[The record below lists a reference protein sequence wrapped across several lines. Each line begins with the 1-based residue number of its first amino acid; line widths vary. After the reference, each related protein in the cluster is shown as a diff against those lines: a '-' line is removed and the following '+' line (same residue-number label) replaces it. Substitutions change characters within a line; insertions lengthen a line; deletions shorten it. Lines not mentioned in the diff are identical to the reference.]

1 MSSIRQLAG
10 ASTFGTPSLDMHDL
24 GDETNKG
31 NRRRSRTTDGDSF
44 TLQRIASLSSSLIGN
59 HHLNVAG
66 DIMSLQTSGNTI
78 SSSSGNNSGGGFST
92 SYRRK
97 KRSLSNPYAVGA
109 SSLSDDS
116 VSSPKNI
123 SPRRSPQ
130 QSPQRADSQRLR
142 AATWDAALKFSP
154 LGVRKKKKANSF
166 DNDDERFLS
175 PPIAINTND
184 ENDDSELDVILD
196 KCDLFKLPS
205 KYEMEMDDL
214 SYSSHSGDEE
224 EPAIAAT
231 PKANNLTIDMP
242 FSENLDQTSD
252 NNFVQRQS
260 SNELSQKTLST
271 FGVDS
276 HNGEDEE
283 EAKVEEGDEV
293 LYEAKKEQKQVSFAA
308 DGHDPILHQIS
319 YHTDIS
325 YMDGSISISER
336 HRYASLSQEDQ
347 RKPTCMDK
355 ILNPC
360 SWSLVGSYIVRT
372 TPCFWCMKNL
382 GVSAT
387 DRQIV
392 IRLNILIVFF
402 CLAQIAS
409 GLFLLSTALMGYQ
422 QSAREAADTKEYNE
436 ADKDKPIITQD
447 LWSLTTFLYFLAGIN
462 FVLLIAAMLAQRA
475 IRYVNLTKSV
485 RYMWVLF
492 WILPLQIFFS
502 IGLFDYNQVMEVWT
516 KHWWDDKSL
525 SWFRELF
532 CDEGTAQGKC
542 MVPVLGGAK
551 YENETEWC
559 EKYFNA
565 TDCENIRDGAQYEFK
580 VANYVYFTVNGIG
593 ALILAALMWVTLN
606 VLQAIITLPIVQRSK
621 ESNIP
626 LWLTFPIIGSY
637 MIGYV
642 LLFSE
647 TSIDEE
653 LESIKW
659 TGTTYMVSGGSF
671 TLLALVGL
679 VLKCYPVLNTRQ
691 KKVKLSMIRFFL
703 VLIILT
709 ITAVAVVFATSLFYS
724 LNIVDLPLTKNSKIA
739 CLVDMDGSYYCTI
752 PLYSKIA
759 CLLDMDGSCT
769 GCDSHVE
776 VCPEW
781 SKDDDALCD
790 EVCPEWSKDDVERVL
805 QTITKQSATIAAIF
819 LVYALATLKY
829 GFVLFRHVSR
839 YQIEYV

>member
-44 TLQRIASLSSSLIGN
+44 TLQRIASLSGSFIGN
-59 HHLNVAG
+59 HHLNGAG
-66 DIMSLQTSGNTI
+66 DIISLQPPGNTI
-78 SSSSGNNSGGGFST
+78 SSGSGNSGGGFST
-92 SYRRK
+92 SFRRK
-97 KRSLSNPYAVGA
+97 KRSLSNPYAVDP

-116 VSSPKNI
+116 LSSPKNV

-130 QSPQRADSQRLR
+130 QSPQRGGSQRLR

-154 LGVRKKKKANSF
+154 LGVRKSKKKANSF
-166 DNDDERFLS
+166 DNDDEKFLT
-175 PPIAINTND
+175 PPIAIETND
-184 ENDDSELDVILD
+184 ENGDSELDLILD
-196 KCDLFKLPS
+196 KRDLFKLPS
-205 KYEMEMDDL
+205 NYEMEMDDF
-214 SYSSHSGDEE
+214 SYSSHSQSGDEE
-224 EPAIAAT
+224 EPAIIASSSVTT
-231 PKANNLTIDMP
+231 PKANNLTTDMP
-242 FSENLDQTSD
+242 FSENLDQTS
-252 NNFVQRQS
+252 NIKPT
-260 SNELSQKTLST
+260 SNEMSQQTLST
-271 FGVDS
+271 FGADS
-276 HNGEDEE
+276 NDGEDEE
-283 EAKVEEGDEV
+283 EAKVEEGEELIV
-293 LYEAKKEQKQVSFAA
+293 NEAKKEQKQVSFAT
-308 DGHDPILHQIS
+308 DEHGPLSHQIS
-319 YHTDIS
+319 YYTDVS
-325 YMDGSISISER
+325 YMDDSISIPER
-336 HRYASLSQEDQ
+336 RKYARSLSQEDQ
-347 RKPTCMDK
+347 SISSMFMDK
-355 ILNPC
+355 LHPC
-360 SWSLVGSYIVRT
+360 KCLSWSLLGSYIIRT
-372 TPCFWCMKNL
+372 FPCFWCMKNV

-409 GLFLLSTALMGYQ
+409 GLFLLSTALVGYQ
-422 QSAREAADTKEYNE
+422 QSARDAADTKEYNE

-502 IGLFDYNQVMEVWT
+502 IGLFDYNQVMSVWT

-525 SWFRELF
+525 SWYRELF

-542 MVPVLGGAK
+542 MVPVLGGV
-551 YENETEWC
+551 NFDDETAWC
-559 EKYFNA
+559 VKYFNNA
-565 TDCENIRDGAQYEFK
+565 TDCEDIRDRAQYEFV
-580 VANYVYFTVNGIG
+580 VAHYIYFTVNGIG

-647 TSIDEE
+647 TSIDEV
-653 LESIKW
+653 LEDFKW
-659 TGTTYMVSGGSF
+659 MGITYMVSGGSF

-709 ITAVAVVFATSLFYS
+709 FFAVAVVFATSLIYS
-724 LNIVDLPLTKNSKIA
+724 LSIVDLPLTSYSQIA
-739 CLVDMDGSYYCTI
+739 C
-752 PLYSKIA
+752 A
-759 CLLDMDGSCT
+759 LDMEGSCT
-769 GCDSHVE
+769 GCDSQSE
-776 VCPEW
+776 
-781 SKDDDALCD
+781 
-790 EVCPEWSKDDVERVL
+790 EVCPEWSKDDVAKVL

-819 LVYALATLKY
+819 LVYALSTLKY

>member
-1 MSSIRQLAG
+1 
-10 ASTFGTPSLDMHDL
+10 MHDL
-24 GDETNKG
+24 VDETNRG
-31 NRRRSRTTDGDSF
+31 NRLRSRTTDGDSF
-44 TLQRIASLSSSLIGN
+44 TLQRIASLSGSLIGN
-59 HHLNVAG
+59 HHLNGAG
-66 DIMSLQTSGNTI
+66 DIISLQTPGNTI
-78 SSSSGNNSGGGFST
+78 SSGSGNSGGGFST
-92 SYRRK
+92 SFRRK
-97 KRSLSNPYAVGA
+97 KRSLSNPYAVGP
-109 SSLSDDS
+109 SSVSDDS
-116 VSSPKNI
+116 LSSPKNA

-130 QSPQRADSQRLR
+130 QSPQRGGSQRLR

-154 LGVRKKKKANSF
+154 LGVRKSKKKSNSF
-166 DNDDERFLS
+166 DYDDEQFLT
-175 PPIAINTND
+175 PPIAIDTND
-184 ENDDSELDVILD
+184 EENGDSELDFILD
-196 KCDLFKLPS
+196 KRDLFKLPS
-205 KYEMEMDDL
+205 NYEMEMDDF
-214 SYSSHSGDEE
+214 SYSSHSHSGDEE
-224 EPAIAAT
+224 DPVGIIASIATT
-231 PKANNLTIDMP
+231 PKANNLTTDMP
-242 FSENLDQTSD
+242 FSESLDQISD
-252 NNFVQRQS
+252 IKPAFAQKQS
-260 SNELSQKTLST
+260 LNEMSQQTLST
-271 FGVDS
+271 FGADS
-276 HNGEDEE
+276 NDGEGDE
-283 EAKVEEGDEV
+283 EAKVEEGDELIV
-293 LYEAKKEQKQVSFAA
+293 NEAKKEQKQVSFAT
-308 DGHDPILHQIS
+308 DEHGPLSHQIS
-319 YHTDIS
+319 YYTDVS
-325 YMDGSISISER
+325 YMDDSISIPER
-336 HRYASLSQEDQ
+336 RKYVRSSSQEDQ
-347 RKPTCMDK
+347 STSSMFMDK
-355 ILNPC
+355 IVNPC
-360 SWSLVGSYIVRT
+360 KCLSWSLVGSYIIRT
-372 TPCFWCMKNL
+372 TPCFWCMKNV

-422 QSAREAADTKEYNE
+422 QSARDAADTKEYNE

-447 LWSLTTFLYFLAGIN
+447 LWSITTFLYFLAGIN

-502 IGLFDYNQVMEVWT
+502 IGLFDYNQVMTVWT

-525 SWFRELF
+525 SWYRELF

-542 MVPVLGGAK
+542 MVPVLGGV
-551 YENETEWC
+551 NFDDETAWC
-559 EKYFNA
+559 MEYFNNA
-565 TDCENIRDGAQYEFK
+565 TDCEDIRNRAQYEFV
-580 VANYVYFTVNGIG
+580 VANYIYFTANGIG

-647 TSIDEE
+647 TSIDEV
-653 LESIKW
+653 LEDIKW
-659 TGTTYMVSGGSF
+659 MGITYMVSGGSF

-679 VLKCYPVLNTRQ
+679 VLKCYPVLNTTQ

-709 ITAVAVVFATSLFYS
+709 IFAVAVVFATSLIYS
-724 LNIVDLPLTKNSKIA
+724 LSIVDLPLTNYSQIA
-739 CLVDMDGSYYCTI
+739 C
-752 PLYSKIA
+752 A
-759 CLLDMDGSCT
+759 LDMEGSCT
-769 GCDSHVE
+769 GCDSQSPYE
-776 VCPEW
+776 
-781 SKDDDALCD
+781 
-790 EVCPEWSKDDVERVL
+790 EVCPEWSKDDVAKVL

-819 LVYALATLKY
+819 LVYALSTLRY

>member
-44 TLQRIASLSSSLIGN
+44 TLQRIASLSGSLIGN

-66 DIMSLQTSGNTI
+66 DIISLQTPGNN
-78 SSSSGNNSGGGFST
+78 SSSGNSGGAFST
-92 SYRRK
+92 SFRRK
-97 KRSLSNPYAVGA
+97 KRSLSNPYAVGP
-109 SSLSDDS
+109 SSVSDDS
-116 VSSPKNI
+116 LSSSKNI

-130 QSPQRADSQRLR
+130 QSPQRGGSQRLR

-154 LGVRKKKKANSF
+154 LGVRKNKKKANSF
-166 DNDDERFLS
+166 DNDDEQFLT
-175 PPIAINTND
+175 PPIAIDTND
-184 ENDDSELDVILD
+184 ENDDSELDLILD
-196 KCDLFKLPS
+196 KRDLFKLPS
-205 KYEMEMDDL
+205 NYEMEMDDF

-224 EPAIAAT
+224 EPAAIIASIANT
-231 PKANNLTIDMP
+231 PKANNLTTEIPLSD
-242 FSENLDQTSD
+242 NLDQTSD
-252 NNFVQRQS
+252 IKPTFAQKQS
-260 SNELSQKTLST
+260 SNEMSQQTLST
-271 FGVDS
+271 FGADS
-276 HNGEDEE
+276 NDGEDEE
-283 EAKVEEGDEV
+283 EAKVEEGDELIV
-293 LYEAKKEQKQVSFAA
+293 NEAKKEQKQVSFAA
-308 DGHDPILHQIS
+308 DEHGPFSHQIS
-319 YHTDIS
+319 YYTDVS
-325 YMDGSISISER
+325 YMDDSISISER
-336 HRYASLSQEDQ
+336 RKYARSLSQEDQ
-347 RKPTCMDK
+347 STSSMFMDK
-355 ILNPC
+355 IVNPC
-360 SWSLVGSYIVRT
+360 KCLSWSLVGSYIIRT
-372 TPCFWCMKNL
+372 TPCFWCMKNV

-392 IRLNILIVFF
+392 IRLNILIGFF

-409 GLFLLSTALMGYQ
+409 GLFLLSTTLMGYQ
-422 QSAREAADTKEYNE
+422 QSARYAADTKEYNE

-447 LWSLTTFLYFLAGIN
+447 LWSLTTFIYFLAGIN
-462 FVLLIAAMLAQRA
+462 FVLLFSAMLAQRA

-485 RYMWVLF
+485 RFMWVLF

-502 IGLFDYNQVMEVWT
+502 IGLFDYNQVMTVWT

-525 SWFRELF
+525 SWYRELF

-542 MVPVLGGAK
+542 MVPVLGGV
-551 YENETEWC
+551 NFDDETAWC
-559 EKYFNA
+559 MEYFNDA
-565 TDCENIRDGAQYEFK
+565 TDCGDIRDRAQYEFV
-580 VANYVYFTVNGIG
+580 VANYVYFTANGIG

-647 TSIDEE
+647 TSIDEV
-653 LESIKW
+653 LEDIKW
-659 TGTTYMVSGGSF
+659 MGITYMVSGGSF

-709 ITAVAVVFATSLFYS
+709 IFAVAVVFATSLIYS
-724 LNIVDLPLTKNSKIA
+724 LSIVDLPLTQHSEIA
-739 CLVDMDGSYYCTI
+739 C
-752 PLYSKIA
+752 A
-759 CLLDMDGSCT
+759 LDMDGSCT
-769 GCDSHVE
+769 GCHPPSSTQEDVE

-781 SKDDDALCD
+781 SK
-790 EVCPEWSKDDVERVL
+790 EDVAKVL

-819 LVYALATLKY
+819 LVYALSTLKY